1 MFVNKNHWVMKDVDD
16 ADLQLCVILAHSLR
30 SDEYQYNIKQLNY
43 FPCESD
49 AYCSHS
55 KLFLIYVHYI
65 S

>member
-1 MFVNKNHWVMKDVDD
+1 MKDVDD